1 MTVRAAQGGNPAI
14 AAPTGLEF
22 EITDTK
28 VYVPNVTLSKEND
41 TKLLEQL
48 KTGFKKTIKWNKYR
62 SQMTVQSSNSNL
74 NYLTDPT
81 FTNVNRVFVLSFQR
95 IAGENNTTKDHRDSF
110 SDYFVPNVEIKDFN
124 VLIDGKSFFDLPVK
138 NEEEAYE
145 NVMDM
150 SNNNDY
156 TTGNLLDFAYFK
168 ENYKLIATDLSK
180 QTKLKDSQQINFIEK
195 LENQDHG
202 ATMFFI
208 IEKSEETTF
217 NFSQNSV
224 TII

>member
-1 MTVRAAQGGNPAI
+1 MTVNAAANPAI
-14 AAPTGLEF
+14 VAPSGAKF
-22 EITDTK
+22 KITETK
-28 VYVPNVTLSKEND
+28 LYVPVITLSKEND
-41 TKLLEQL
+41 IKLLEQL
-48 KTGFKKTIKWNKYR
+48 KSGFKRTIKWNKYR
-62 SQMTVQSSNSNL
+62 SQMTIQPQNNNL
-74 NYLTDPT
+74 NYLIDPT
-81 FTNVNRVFVLSFQR
+81 FMNVNRLFVLSFSR
-95 IAGENNTTKDHRDSF
+95 NNNTDNRDSF
-110 SDYFVPNVEIKDFN
+110 SDYYVPNVEIKDFN

-145 NVMDM
+145 KIIEM

-156 TTGNLLDFAYFK
+156 TTGNLLDFGYFK
-168 ENYKLIATDLSK
+168 KDYKLIATDLSK
-180 QTKLKDSQQINFIEK
+180 QTKLKDPQQINFIGK
-195 LENQDHG
+195 LDKDNG